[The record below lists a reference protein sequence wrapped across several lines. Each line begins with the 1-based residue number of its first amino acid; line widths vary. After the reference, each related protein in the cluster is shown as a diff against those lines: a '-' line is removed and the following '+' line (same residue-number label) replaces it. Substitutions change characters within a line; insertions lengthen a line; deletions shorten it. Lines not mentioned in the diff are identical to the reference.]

1 MGEHK
6 RKGRYMTP
14 MKTVQPTPEMEAA
27 RQAMIAAIRPYA
39 DALGGHGMLAC
50 AAYTVGQLIALQDQR
65 TMTSRMALDLVS
77 ANIEAGNQAAM
88 AEVKSAGGTAN

>member
-6 RKGRYMTP
+6 RKSRDVTP
-14 MKTVQPTPEMEAA
+14 MKTVRPTPEMEAA

-39 DALGGHGMLAC
+39 DTLGGAGMLAC

-65 TMTSRMALDLVS
+65 SVTPAMAIDLVQ
-77 ANIEAGNQAAM
+77 ANIEAGNQHAM
-88 AEVKSAGGTAN
+88 AEVMSADGRPS